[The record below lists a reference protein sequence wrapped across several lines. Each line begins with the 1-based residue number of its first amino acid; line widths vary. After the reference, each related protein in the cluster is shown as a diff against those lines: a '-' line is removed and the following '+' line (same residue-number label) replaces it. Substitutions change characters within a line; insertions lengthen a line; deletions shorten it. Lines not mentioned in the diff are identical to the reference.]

1 MDKNLKKRCQTRS
14 VNRHYEVFTSNSKI
28 KFWKECCTVV
38 VGFSYFIHPNIIC
51 CTFSHHYIDHCV
63 MLHILHV
70 VTRCYQKDYF
80 PSSTHFVCYLFT
92 CWIPVKYLAVLMS
105 VSIKWKFECD
115 LFLSSDCINTF
126 SWFLASQLQMAH
138 NRKKISLVKNI
149 HYRSLIA
156 DILYPIFLDQ

>member
-1 MDKNLKKRCQTRS
+1 MDGLESKKKVPNKKHQS
-14 VNRHYEVFTSNSKI
+14 VHYEVFTSNSKI

-38 VGFSYFIHPNIIC
+38 VGFSYFIHPNITC
-51 CTFSHHYIDHCV
+51 CTFFHHYIDHCV

-115 LFLSSDCINTF
+115 LCLSSDSINAF
-126 SWFLASQLQMAH
+126 SWFLAWAI
-138 NRKKISLVKNI
+138 K
-149 HYRSLIA
+149 LIENMFLRTL
-156 DILYPIFLDQ
+156 IIFPPRL

>member
-1 MDKNLKKRCQTRS
+1 MKYLPQILKS
-14 VNRHYEVFTSNSKI
+14 SFEKI
-28 KFWKECCTVV
+28 FFECCTVV

-51 CTFSHHYIDHCV
+51 CTFFHHYIDHCV

-115 LFLSSDCINTF
+115 LFLSSDTITHSLDF
-126 SWFLASQLQMAH
+126 WLH
-138 NRKKISLVKNI
+138 NCKWHTTAKKS
-149 HYRSLIA
+149 
-156 DILYPIFLDQ
+156 F